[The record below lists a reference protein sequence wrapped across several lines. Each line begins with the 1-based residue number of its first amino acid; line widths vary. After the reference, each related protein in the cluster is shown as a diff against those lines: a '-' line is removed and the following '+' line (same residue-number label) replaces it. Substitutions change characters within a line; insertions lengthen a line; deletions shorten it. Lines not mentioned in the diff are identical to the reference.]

1 MTNDFRG
8 LCDIERRRLE
18 EEEDR
23 ILATV
28 LYNITAFMVMMAVN
42 KNEIKLKV
50 NSIANG
56 RAHFLVTNIELLRFL
71 KRT

>member
-1 MTNDFRG
+1 MKPETSSPSLDPKNDLYFRG

-50 NSIANG
+50 ISIIQ
-56 RAHFLVTNIELLRFL
+56 TN
-71 KRT
+71 